1 MRELFDR
8 FPEVLMIDATHGTNS
23 SKYKVFSIMAHDVF
37 GKGQFVQHA
46 VVQNERRP
54 TLLTALEEFK
64 KNNPAWSRIKC
75 ILIDKDFTEMS
86 VLKVAF
92 PDVVVLL
99 CQFHVLKYLREE
111 ISSAEYGFTS
121 WQKQQLNGIMNLL
134 VYAKTEHGFMKYRSY
149 MRHIMSFGRGGISR
163 PLECGDRDDD
173 LPKHPFE
180 AYFAKNWDTCRSMWC
195 SFERQNAVTMG
206 NNTNNRLEASWKQL
220 KDLVDSFMG
229 VDECI
234 ASIMCYQAQ
243 QEKKFVD
250 DVYKLSVVHNNK
262 YDAEMQFVSNLV
274 SEHACELIYE
284 QYVYANT
291 KGKYKYC
298 EPVPDV
304 YLLQHDCDDEGA
316 LDEPNSEYS
325 ITKRDWSCSC
335 LFMNSRLLPCRHV
348 FFLRKALGCESII
361 PTQLLNPRWLLSSLR
376 MNTEFPE
383 FCGEP
388 FAVSRVMQEPNTV
401 WDSNRKFRE
410 ANSVAS
416 TITEHLSGLGMREY
430 KTAMKVLREVAT
442 LFKHGEYS
450 AI

>member
-1 MRELFDR
+1 
-8 FPEVLMIDATHGTNS
+8 
-23 SKYKVFSIMAHDVF
+23 
-37 GKGQFVQHA
+37 
-46 VVQNERRP
+46 
-54 TLLTALEEFK
+54 
-64 KNNPAWSRIKC
+64 
-75 ILIDKDFTEMS
+75 
-86 VLKVAF
+86 
-92 PDVVVLL
+92 
-99 CQFHVLKYLREE
+99 
-111 ISSAEYGFTS
+111 
-121 WQKQQLNGIMNLL
+121 MNLL
-134 VYAKTEHGFMKYRSY
+134 VYAKTEHKFTKYRSY
-149 MRHIMSFGRGGISR
+149 MRRIMSFGRGGISR
-163 PLECGDRDDD
+163 PFGANPNLGQLGTESSELGTETNELGTDGNGLGTRPGLGVDSEPHEAECGDRDDE

-220 KDLVDSFMG
+220 KDLVDLFMG

-250 DVYKLSVVHNNK
+250 DVYKLSVVHNIK

-304 YLLQHDCDDEGA
+304 YLLQHVCDDEDA
-316 LDEPNSEYS
+316 LDEPYSEYS

-348 FFLRKALGCESII
+348 FFLRKALGCENII

-401 WDSNRKFRE
+401 WDSNRKFRV

-430 KTAMKVLREVAT
+430 KRAMKVLREVAT
-442 LFKHGEYS
+442 LFKHGEYN
-450 AI
+450 AIASHQLGTGATANTDSNDIHEAPGGDLAPSLMADDS